1 MSFNAPHTFHIPVM
15 GLAFT
20 IDTPIKVARFGINS
34 VVSIIEDN
42 LIEKMRSY
50 YYKELGETY
59 DPITSDEVD
68 YRARRVTD
76 YLNLT
81 DRIVKEQIIKLKNLD
96 FEPGSEINKYFEM
109 LPDKSDLK
117 RIYKQM
123 DKVSDEV
130 DKLQLENWLREEITP
145 GSIDVNIM
153 TKLDKNNLDEQGNII
168 EDGSDAVA
176 ALRGYANSNLTN
188 SSVILSAGMNPRL
201 FNYMEKLNAFDAD
214 SQGNF
219 TKQIII
225 KVSDYRSALI
235 QGKMLAKKGIWV
247 SEFRIESGL
256 NCGGHAFASD
266 GYLLGPIL
274 EEFKNKKDELI
285 ATLFG
290 MYNQALRVKGKAT
303 SEKAYPVK
311 ITVQGGIG
319 TNEEDEFL
327 HDHYGV
333 DSTGWGTPFLLVPE
347 ATTVDEDTLQILSKA
362 KEQDVVLSKN
372 SPLGVRFYYLKGTSA
387 EKEKLER
394 IELGIP
400 GSPCSEKFLVS
411 NTEFGPE
418 PICTASHKYQKQKIE
433 QLQSL
438 PLPKKEYDRQLQ
450 DVLDKECLCVGLSNA
465 AIKNHKLK
473 PFTKRKAVNVC
484 PGPNIAYFSEIV
496 SLKKMVDHIYGRTNI
511 LHGEERPHMFIKE
524 LALYVDY
531 WNELL
536 SELTGVVDSKRKT
549 YIESFHQNLEQ
560 GISYYRQLTSS
571 MNDEF
576 TSLKNKIESGLD
588 EVEMQMKNLF
598 DRYQIDR
605 LSEASMG
612 DPLILS

>member
-1 MSFNAPHTFHIPVM
+1 MSRQSPHTFHIPVM

-42 LIEKMRSY
+42 LIEKMRSH
-50 YYKELGETY
+50 YYKELGERY
-59 DPITSDEVD
+59 CPITQDEVD
-68 YRARRVTD
+68 YRAKRVTD

-81 DRIVKEQIIKLKNLD
+81 DRIVKEQIIRLKNSD
-96 FEPGSEINKYFEM
+96 FEDGSEINQYFEM
-109 LPDKSDLK
+109 LPENSDLK
-117 RIYKQM
+117 RIFKQM
-123 DKVSDEV
+123 SNVKDPV
-130 DKLQLENWLREEITP
+130 DKLQLENWLREEIEP

-153 TKLDKNNLDEQGNII
+153 TKLDKNNLDENGNII
-168 EDGSDAVA
+168 QDGSDAVA

-201 FNYMEKLNAFDAD
+201 FNYMEKLSAFDAD
-214 SQGNF
+214 NQGNF
-219 TKQIII
+219 TKQIVI

-235 QGKMLAKKGIWV
+235 QGKMLAKKGLWV

-266 GYLLGPIL
+266 GFLLGPIL

-285 ATLFG
+285 TTLFG
-290 MYNQALRVKGKAT
+290 IYNQALQGKGKHT
-303 SEKAYPVK
+303 FEKNHPLK

-327 HDHYGV
+327 HHHYGV

-347 ATTVDEDTLQILSKA
+347 ATTVDEETLQLLSNA
-362 KEQDVVLSKN
+362 KEHDVVLSKN

-394 IELGIP
+394 IEQGLP
-400 GSPCSEKFLVS
+400 GSPCSEEFLVS
-411 NTEFGPE
+411 NTEFGKE

-433 QLQSL
+433 QLQSRA
-438 PLPKKEYDRQLQ
+438 LPKRDYDRQLQ
-450 DVLDKECLCVGLSNA
+450 EVLDKECLCVGLSNA
-465 AIKNHKLK
+465 AIKNYRLK

-511 LHGEERPHMFIKE
+511 IQTDDRPHMFIKE

-531 WNELL
+531 WSELL
-536 SELTGVVDSKRKT
+536 SDLKGAVDSKRKT
-549 YIESFHQNLEQ
+549 YVENFYENLEQ
-560 GISYYRQLTSS
+560 GISYYRNLTTT
-571 MNDEF
+571 MNEEF
-576 TSLKNKIESGLD
+576 SGLKNKIESGLD
-588 EVEMQMKNLF
+588 EVETQLKNIF
-598 DRYQIDR
+598 EHQVNM
-605 LSEASMG
+605 LSEV
-612 DPLILS
+612 